1 MVNVLPNPVLNKYLY
16 LPCVWVCVGG
26 CVCVGVVGV
35 CRQVDPSASNFLH
48 LILGLNLEYPFKHL

>member
-16 LPCVWVCVGG
+16 LPCVWEGG
-26 CVCVGVVGV
+26 CVGVVGV